1 MDNYRKFSE
10 IVYGVEKQTTNSGNV
25 IKYKGAKYLVI
36 DTIDTDKDT
45 LGYEHE
51 LRSNSMQAMTVA
63 EIKDEYKSYKDSKLK
78 EIKGYPQSVINQNLT
93 IVYAGTKSWQDWK
106 TNFRE
111 IGFNDKHQA
120 GAFQSALTY
129 ASQIERQYSPE
140 AGYTINTTGHS
151 LGGAEAIYVAVLKG
165 YNAITYCA
173 AGSGLT
179 DEQIKNYKGQIINF
193 YDTSDAVTSSF
204 VTGGQGKIPFY
215 SFGVD
220 NYSGVIVG
228 WVKKTFGHDLDMF
241 EIDDAGNYIDKF
253 GDIAV
258 YSDGHGGVAIEQT
271 ILAQQI
277 LENKNRIRGLE
288 TYDGTNP
295 ETLAEIN
302 RLKKENKWLQ
312 EQLKQFNQL
321 NELRVSLTASGGG
334 LSSNERIYL
343 EDSQALAVVKVAAS
357 QFDVA
362 MEECLHIYKKVM
374 QELQEDWEN
383 GLQLIQRHTPEL
395 SYAEMREAMDQVQC
409 TKQTMV
415 DQDLEYFQKKFSKI
429 NRIRTSFVQLTQQ
442 ITAKINEL
450 VQRDQELA
458 NQLKGALT

>member
-10 IVYGVEKQTTNSGNV
+10 IVYGVEKETTNSGNV

-165 YNAITYCA
+165 YNAITYGA

-193 YDTSDAVTSSF
+193 YDTSDAVKRRSAMIWICL
-204 VTGGQGKIPFY
+204 KLMMP
-215 SFGVD
+215 
-220 NYSGVIVG
+220 VII
-228 WVKKTFGHDLDMF
+228 L
-241 EIDDAGNYIDKF
+241 INL
-253 GDIAV
+253 
-258 YSDGHGGVAIEQT
+258 AI
-271 ILAQQI
+271 L
-277 LENKNRIRGLE
+277 
-288 TYDGTNP
+288 
-295 ETLAEIN
+295 
-302 RLKKENKWLQ
+302 
-312 EQLKQFNQL
+312 
-321 NELRVSLTASGGG
+321 
-334 LSSNERIYL
+334 LSI
-343 EDSQALAVVKVAAS
+343 QMGMV
-357 QFDVA
+357 
-362 MEECLHIYKKVM
+362 
-374 QELQEDWEN
+374 
-383 GLQLIQRHTPEL
+383 GLQ
-395 SYAEMREAMDQVQC
+395 S
-409 TKQTMV
+409 
-415 DQDLEYFQKKFSKI
+415 SKPFW
-429 NRIRTSFVQLTQQ
+429 RSRF
-442 ITAKINEL
+442 
-450 VQRDQELA
+450 
-458 NQLKGALT
+458 

>member
-10 IVYGVEKQTTNSGNV
+10 IVYGVEKETTNSGDV

-45 LGYEHE
+45 LRYEHKP
-51 LRSNSMQAMTVA
+51 RSNSMQAMTVA
-63 EIKDEYKSYKDSKLK
+63 EIKDEYKNDKN
-78 EIKGYPQSVINQNLT
+78 IKGVPGYPQSVINQNLT

-165 YNAITYCA
+165 YNAITYGA

-241 EIDDAGNYIDKF
+241 KTDDAGNYIDKF

-258 YSDGHGGVAIEQT
+258 YSDGHGGVVIEQT

>member
-1 MDNYRKFSE
+1 MDNYRKISNK
-10 IVYGVEKQTTNSGNV
+10 VYEVEKENVQINEKIKGTNH
-25 IKYKGAKYLVI
+25 IVI

-45 LGYEHE
+45 FGYEHE
-51 LRSNSMQAMTVA
+51 PRSNSMQAMTVA
-63 EIKDEYKSYKDSKLK
+63 EIKDEYKSWDEDDLKD
-78 EIKGYPQSVINQNLT
+78 IKGYPQSVINQNLT

-111 IGFNDKHQA
+111 IGFNNKHQA
-120 GAFQSALTY
+120 ALTY

-165 YNAITYCA
+165 YNAITYGA

-241 EIDDAGNYIDKF
+241 KTDDAGNYIDKF

-415 DQDLEYFQKKFSKI
+415 DQDLEYFQQKFSKI

>member
-1 MDNYRKFSE
+1 
-10 IVYGVEKQTTNSGNV
+10 
-25 IKYKGAKYLVI
+25 
-36 DTIDTDKDT
+36 
-45 LGYEHE
+45 
-51 LRSNSMQAMTVA
+51 
-63 EIKDEYKSYKDSKLK
+63 
-78 EIKGYPQSVINQNLT
+78 
-93 IVYAGTKSWQDWK
+93 
-106 TNFRE
+106 
-111 IGFNDKHQA
+111 
-120 GAFQSALTY
+120 
-129 ASQIERQYSPE
+129 
-140 AGYTINTTGHS
+140 
-151 LGGAEAIYVAVLKG
+151 
-165 YNAITYCA
+165 
-173 AGSGLT
+173 
-179 DEQIKNYKGQIINF
+179 
-193 YDTSDAVTSSF
+193 
-204 VTGGQGKIPFY
+204 
-215 SFGVD
+215 
-220 NYSGVIVG
+220 
-228 WVKKTFGHDLDMF
+228 
-241 EIDDAGNYIDKF
+241 
-253 GDIAV
+253 
-258 YSDGHGGVAIEQT
+258 
-271 ILAQQI
+271 
-277 LENKNRIRGLE
+277 
-288 TYDGTNP
+288 
-295 ETLAEIN
+295 LAEIN

>member
-10 IVYGVEKQTTNSGNV
+10 IVYGVEKETTNSGDV

-45 LGYEHE
+45 LRYEHKP
-51 LRSNSMQAMTVA
+51 RSNSMQAMTVA
-63 EIKDEYKSYKDSKLK
+63 EIKDEYKNDKN
-78 EIKGYPQSVINQNLT
+78 IKGVPGYPQSVINQNLT

-165 YNAITYCA
+165 YNAITYGA

-241 EIDDAGNYIDKF
+241 KTDDAGNYIDKF

-395 SYAEMREAMDQVQC
+395 SYAEMREAMDRVQC

>member
-10 IVYGVEKQTTNSGNV
+10 IVYGVEKETTNSGDV

-45 LGYEHE
+45 LRYEHKP
-51 LRSNSMQAMTVA
+51 RSNSMQAMTVA
-63 EIKDEYKSYKDSKLK
+63 EIKDEYKNDKN
-78 EIKGYPQSVINQNLT
+78 IKGVPGYPQSVINQNLT

-165 YNAITYCA
+165 YNAITYGA

-241 EIDDAGNYIDKF
+241 KTDDAGNYIDKF

>member
-1 MDNYRKFSE
+1 M
-10 IVYGVEKQTTNSGNV
+10 
-25 IKYKGAKYLVI
+25 
-36 DTIDTDKDT
+36 
-45 LGYEHE
+45 
-51 LRSNSMQAMTVA
+51 
-63 EIKDEYKSYKDSKLK
+63 
-78 EIKGYPQSVINQNLT
+78 
-93 IVYAGTKSWQDWK
+93 
-106 TNFRE
+106 
-111 IGFNDKHQA
+111 
-120 GAFQSALTY
+120 
-129 ASQIERQYSPE
+129 
-140 AGYTINTTGHS
+140 
-151 LGGAEAIYVAVLKG
+151 
-165 YNAITYCA
+165 
-173 AGSGLT
+173 
-179 DEQIKNYKGQIINF
+179 
-193 YDTSDAVTSSF
+193 
-204 VTGGQGKIPFY
+204 
-215 SFGVD
+215 
-220 NYSGVIVG
+220 
-228 WVKKTFGHDLDMF
+228 
-241 EIDDAGNYIDKF
+241 
-253 GDIAV
+253 
-258 YSDGHGGVAIEQT
+258 
-271 ILAQQI
+271 QI

-415 DQDLEYFQKKFSKI
+415 DQDLEYFQQKFSKI

>member
-1 MDNYRKFSE
+1 MDNYRKISNK
-10 IVYGVEKQTTNSGNV
+10 VYEVEKDNVQINEKIKGTNH
-25 IKYKGAKYLVI
+25 IVI

-45 LGYEHE
+45 FGCEHE
-51 LRSNSMQAMTVA
+51 PRSNSMQAMTVA
-63 EIKDEYKSYKDSKLK
+63 EIKDEYKSWDEDDLKD
-78 EIKGYPQSVINQNLT
+78 IKGYPQSVINQNLT

-120 GAFQSALTY
+120 GAFQAALTY

-140 AGYTINTTGHS
+140 DGYTINTTGHS
-151 LGGAEAIYVAVLKG
+151 LGGAEAIYVAALKG
-165 YNAITYCA
+165 YNAITYGA

-241 EIDDAGNYIDKF
+241 EIDDAGNYIDKW

-295 ETLAEIN
+295 ETLVEIN

-415 DQDLEYFQKKFSKI
+415 DQDLEYFQQKFSKI

>member
-10 IVYGVEKQTTNSGNV
+10 IVYGVEKETTNSGNV
-25 IKYKGAKYLVI
+25 IKYKGGAKYLVI

-78 EIKGYPQSVINQNLT
+78 EIKGYPPQSVINQNLT

-165 YNAITYCA
+165 YNAITYGA

-258 YSDGHGGVAIEQT
+258 YSDGMV
-271 ILAQQI
+271 
-277 LENKNRIRGLE
+277 
-288 TYDGTNP
+288 
-295 ETLAEIN
+295 
-302 RLKKENKWLQ
+302 
-312 EQLKQFNQL
+312 
-321 NELRVSLTASGGG
+321 GG
-334 LSSNERIYL
+334 LQSSKPFWR
-343 EDSQALAVVKVAAS
+343 SR
-357 QFDVA
+357 F
-362 MEECLHIYKKVM
+362 
-374 QELQEDWEN
+374 
-383 GLQLIQRHTPEL
+383 
-395 SYAEMREAMDQVQC
+395 
-409 TKQTMV
+409 
-415 DQDLEYFQKKFSKI
+415 
-429 NRIRTSFVQLTQQ
+429 
-442 ITAKINEL
+442 
-450 VQRDQELA
+450 
-458 NQLKGALT
+458 

>member
-10 IVYGVEKQTTNSGNV
+10 IVYGVEKETTNSGNV

-165 YNAITYCA
+165 YNAITYGA

-302 RLKKENKWLQ
+302 RLKKR
-312 EQLKQFNQL
+312 KQM
-321 NELRVSLTASGGG
+321 AS
-334 LSSNERIYL
+334 
-343 EDSQALAVVKVAAS
+343 
-357 QFDVA
+357 
-362 MEECLHIYKKVM
+362 
-374 QELQEDWEN
+374 
-383 GLQLIQRHTPEL
+383 
-395 SYAEMREAMDQVQC
+395 
-409 TKQTMV
+409 
-415 DQDLEYFQKKFSKI
+415 
-429 NRIRTSFVQLTQQ
+429 RTTET
-442 ITAKINEL
+442 I
-450 VQRDQELA
+450 
-458 NQLKGALT
+458 